1 LLARDV
7 VIPLDV
13 KGARRSALRV
23 VLGQVVLASL
33 VSSALLLWVDA
44 RTGMSALLGG
54 AIGAV
59 ASLGMI
65 TAMFAGS
72 SALDA
77 RGALGRAFRGEAIKL
92 ALTVVLFV
100 VVLKNFDVVAIALL
114 AGYFATLF
122 AHWFALLK

>member
-1 LLARDV
+1 MTGSLALAREF

-23 VLGQVVLASL
+23 VLGQVVLAML

-44 RTGMSALLGG
+44 RTGLSALLGG
-54 AIGAV
+54 GIGAV

-72 SALDA
+72 SAMDA
-77 RGALGRAFRGEAIKL
+77 RGAL
-92 ALTVVLFV
+92 VLRRT
-100 VVLKNFDVVAIALL
+100 AS
-114 AGYFATLF
+114 GHHS
-122 AHWFALLK
+122 AHR